1 MGLFGGKDDNKV
13 GITLSTEPLPQTA
26 QVKQDNSVED
36 QKYESL
42 KSQWEQIPGILV
54 YTEGTAF
61 SKTRECKFS
70 IQNGEYIITESLD
83 GKYMYQ
89 EIPSVLRQIRL
100 GKEYS
105 HKLYNEIPQ
114 ITKSDD
120 YVGEDVYKRQ
130 LYLFVISIKIFFTC
144 FFLGFRNC
152 HIYTFF
158 LNLHI
163 Y

>member
-100 GKEYS
+100 GKEYI
-105 HKLYNEIPQ
+105 HKLYN
-114 ITKSDD
+114 
-120 YVGEDVYKRQ
+120 
-130 LYLFVISIKIFFTC
+130 
-144 FFLGFRNC
+144 
-152 HIYTFF
+152 
-158 LNLHI
+158 
-163 Y
+163 